1 MASSNVNSDKRPQAR
16 SKPETGYCALYIR
29 VSTADQGERY
39 SLPSQLKGLR
49 EKAFREG
56 KQVREDWIFVDT
68 HTGKS
73 ASRPDFDRLKALVRN
88 GGPDAVYIYDVSRF
102 ARKTMDALWLAAEF
116 KRYGV
121 KLDFVEMPFE
131 DTPTGRLTFTQM
143 AAVAE
148 FLGEKI
154 IEDSKRGAREK
165 LESGKLTHG
174 SACYGYRYIDKHQPD
189 GSKLVINE
197 GDSSVPGLSMVQVVR
212 DVYAWRRAKTATY
225 RIVKMLNER
234 GILSA
239 GYWGKGGKWVP
250 PGPWSRQTVLQ
261 MLRNPTYKGQHH
273 RSGIV
278 VPCPAII
285 DEELWDAVQR
295 VNEQC
300 RQQHTGRPSKNRY
313 LLRGFLFCAKC
324 TRRCITS
331 PGKQASGNRYPY
343 YRCGNIE
350 YKPYRRRCH
359 APMVYMDVIENAAW
373 SAIWALLK
381 DPALLLKMAHAYYEA
396 IGKPEDDSITAL
408 QRELERL
415 TAKVGTTR
423 EMIQDNLMPY
433 AKGKADIRTCEQRIR
448 QIHAELV
455 AAGRVVSLP
464 PLRAAEAALREITT
478 GPEPT
483 AYERRRNIL
492 EGILDLRMTYYDGD
506 LEIEGKVTIPAPATA
521 STSSGEKKCNRGL
534 GADTEG
540 Q

>member
-1 MASSNVNSDKRPQAR
+1 
-16 SKPETGYCALYIR
+16 
-29 VSTADQGERY
+29 
-39 SLPSQLKGLR
+39 
-49 EKAFREG
+49 
-56 KQVREDWIFVDT
+56 
-68 HTGKS
+68 
-73 ASRPDFDRLKALVRN
+73 
-88 GGPDAVYIYDVSRF
+88 
-102 ARKTMDALWLAAEF
+102 
-116 KRYGV
+116 
-121 KLDFVEMPFE
+121 
-131 DTPTGRLTFTQM
+131 
-143 AAVAE
+143 
-148 FLGEKI
+148 
-154 IEDSKRGAREK
+154 
-165 LESGKLTHG
+165 
-174 SACYGYRYIDKHQPD
+174 
-189 GSKLVINE
+189 
-197 GDSSVPGLSMVQVVR
+197 
-212 DVYAWRRAKTATY
+212 
-225 RIVKMLNER
+225 
-234 GILSA
+234 
-239 GYWGKGGKWVP
+239 
-250 PGPWSRQTVLQ
+250 
-261 MLRNPTYKGQHH
+261 
-273 RSGIV
+273 
-278 VPCPAII
+278 
-285 DEELWDAVQR
+285 
-295 VNEQC
+295 
-300 RQQHTGRPSKNRY
+300 
-313 LLRGFLFCAKC
+313 LRGFLFCAKC
-324 TRRCITS
+324 TRRCITC